1 MKFGSG
7 KANLISGCVLAIN
20 PPAIP
25 QKKDISKKI
34 FFLESKKVAAQIA
47 VEYWKSRVAPKVSD
61 WTDIRQVTKPINSG
75 LHGLEHRQVRFDKI
89 AKGMGLEV

>member
-34 FFLESKKVAAQIA
+34 FFLESKKMAAQIA
-47 VEYWKSRVAPKVSD
+47 
-61 WTDIRQVTKPINSG
+61 
-75 LHGLEHRQVRFDKI
+75 DK
-89 AKGMGLEV
+89 

>member
-25 QKKDISKKI
+25 QKKDISKRVAR
-34 FFLESKKVAAQIA
+34 KVASKRDLREMGEKGPFAHLQVVATPAVTAQTPEIQCS
-47 VEYWKSRVAPKVSD
+47 KS
-61 WTDIRQVTKPINSG
+61 TQ
-75 LHGLEHRQVRFDKI
+75 
-89 AKGMGLEV
+89 